1 MTLAQAKKIGGALIL
16 YLFSNLLVV
25 VLCGFYL
32 QYKYSD
38 YNFKLFQ
45 KRKVQVENSIEKIFK
60 INSLKN
66 DISLLRK
73 YLSIILNSNDL
84 IKSITI
90 YDNSQNVLLQIVQP
104 QPMYLVPKKY
114 NNNNNFKGLKS
125 KTYKMKG
132 LNSFQYQVEF
142 DLFEYSSDFYTSAMN
157 RQIWISI
164 IIIMVSFVVTAV
176 LFLINSS
183 AVLKRTSLSLEKANH
198 QLEHKNIQLQDA
210 ATHDSLTTLPNR
222 PALMSFLE
230 SKLIKYSPKN
240 TKLDDFA
247 ICFIDFDNFKPV
259 NDRHGHAVGDR
270 VLIEIANRIQKS
282 SGPSD
287 FYSRLGGDE
296 FVIVLNKIKDKKDV
310 AKTIQLIQQNIS
322 KPMKIKNCSIVLKCS
337 IGIWLAS
344 EANEFQASKVL
355 NSADAAMYAVKSK
368 GGDDYSFVS

>member
-1 MTLAQAKKIGGALIL
+1 MILAQAKKIGGTLIL
-16 YLFSNLLVV
+16 YFFSNLIIV

-38 YNFKLFQ
+38 YNYKLIQ
-45 KRKVQVENSIEKIFK
+45 KRKLQVENSIEKAFE
-60 INSLKN
+60 INSQKN
-66 DISLLRK
+66 DIPLLDK
-73 YLSIILNSNDL
+73 YLSIILDSNEL
-84 IKSITI
+84 IKSITV
-90 YDNSQNVLLQIVQP
+90 YDNAQNVLLQLAQVK
-104 QPMYLVPKKY
+104 PMYLVPKEY
-114 NNNNNFKGLKS
+114 NSNNFQRLKS
-125 KTYKMKG
+125 KTFKIKN
-132 LNSFQYQVEF
+132 LKSFQGQVEF
-142 DLFEYSSDFYTSAMN
+142 DLFEYSIDFHTSG
-157 RQIWISI
+157 IKGPLWVSI
-164 IIIMVSFVVTAV
+164 ITIMLTFVVTSV

-183 AVLKRTSLSLEKANH
+183 AVLKRTSLSLEKANR

-240 TKLDDFA
+240 TRLDDFA

-259 NDRHGHAVGDR
+259 NDMHGHAVGDR

-322 KPMKIKNCSIVLKCS
+322 EPMKIKNCSIVLKCS

-368 GGDDYSFVS
+368 GGNDYRFIS

>member
-1 MTLAQAKKIGGALIL
+1 MILAQAKKIGGTLIL

-45 KRKVQVENSIEKIFK
+45 KRKVQVENSIEKVFE

-66 DISLLRK
+66 DISLLSK
-73 YLSIILNSNDL
+73 YLSIILNSNEL

-90 YDNSQNVLLQIVQP
+90 YDNSRNVLLQLAQP
-104 QPMYLVPKKY
+104 KPIYLVPEKY
-114 NNNNNFKGLKS
+114 NNFQRLKS
-125 KTYKMKG
+125 KTYKIKS

-142 DLFEYSSDFYTSAMN
+142 DLFEYSTDFYTPAIN
-157 RQIWISI
+157 RPIWISI
-164 IIIMVSFVVTAV
+164 IIIMLSFVVTAV

-183 AVLKRTSLSLEKANH
+183 AVLKRSSLSLEKANR

-240 TKLDDFA
+240 TKLEDFA

-259 NDRHGHAVGDR
+259 NDKHGHAVGDR

-310 AKTIQLIQQNIS
+310 AKTIQFIQQNIS

-368 GGDDYSFVS
+368 GGDDYSFIR

>member
-1 MTLAQAKKIGGALIL
+1 MILAQAKKIGGTLIL

-45 KRKVQVENSIEKIFK
+45 KRKVQVENSIEKVFE

-66 DISLLRK
+66 DISLLSK
-73 YLSIILNSNDL
+73 YLSIILDSNEL

-90 YDNSQNVLLQIVQP
+90 YDNAHNVLLQLVQP
-104 QPMYLVPKKY
+104 QPIYLKPEKY
-114 NNNNNFKGLKS
+114 NNNFQKLKS
-125 KTYKMKG
+125 KTYEIKG
-132 LNSFQYQVEF
+132 LNSVQYQVEF
-142 DLFEYSSDFYTSAMN
+142 DLFEYSTDFYTSAIN
-157 RQIWISI
+157 RPIWISI
-164 IIIMVSFVVTAV
+164 IIIMLSFVVTAV

-183 AVLKRTSLSLEKANH
+183 AVLKRTSLSLEKANR

-240 TKLDDFA
+240 TKLEDFA

-259 NDRHGHAVGDR
+259 NDRYGHAVGDR

-310 AKTIQLIQQNIS
+310 AKTIQLIQQNLS
-322 KPMKIKNCSIVLKCS
+322 KPMKIKSCSIVLKCS

-368 GGDDYSFVS
+368 GGDNYSFIS

>member
-1 MTLAQAKKIGGALIL
+1 MILAQAKKIGGTLIL

-25 VLCGFYL
+25 GLCGFYL
-32 QYKYSD
+32 QFKYSE
-38 YNFKLFQ
+38 YNYKLFQ
-45 KRKVQVENSIEKIFK
+45 KRKVQVENSIEKVFE
-60 INSLKN
+60 INPLKN
-66 DISLLRK
+66 DISLLSK
-73 YLSIILNSNDL
+73 HLSIILNSNEL

-90 YDNSQNVLLQIVQP
+90 YDNSHNVLLQLTQP
-104 QPMYLVPKKY
+104 KPIYLVPEKH
-114 NNNNNFKGLKS
+114 NNNFQRLKS
-125 KTYKMKG
+125 KTYKIKS

-142 DLFEYSSDFYTSAMN
+142 DLFEYSIDFYTSAIN
-157 RQIWISI
+157 RPIWISI
-164 IIIMVSFVVTAV
+164 IIIMLSFVVTAV

-183 AVLKRTSLSLEKANH
+183 AVLKRTSLSLEKANR

-222 PALMSFLE
+222 SALMSFLE

-240 TKLDDFA
+240 TKLNDFA

-310 AKTIQLIQQNIS
+310 AKTIQFIQQNIS

-344 EANEFQASKVL
+344 EANEFQASKIL

-368 GGDDYSFVS
+368 GGDGYSFIS

>member
-1 MTLAQAKKIGGALIL
+1 MILAQAKKIGGTLIL

-45 KRKVQVENSIEKIFK
+45 KRKVQVENSIEKVFE

-66 DISLLRK
+66 DISLLGK
-73 YLSIILNSNDL
+73 YLSIILDSNEL

-90 YDNSQNVLLQIVQP
+90 YDNAHNVLLQLVQP
-104 QPMYLVPKKY
+104 QPIYLKPEKY
-114 NNNNNFKGLKS
+114 NNNFQKLKS
-125 KTYKMKG
+125 KTYQIKG
-132 LNSFQYQVEF
+132 LNSVQYQVEF
-142 DLFEYSSDFYTSAMN
+142 DLFEYSTDFYTLAIN
-157 RQIWISI
+157 RPIWISI
-164 IIIMVSFVVTAV
+164 IIIMLSFVVTAV

-183 AVLKRTSLSLEKANH
+183 AVLKRTSLSLEKANR

-230 SKLIKYSPKN
+230 SKLIKYSPRN
-240 TKLDDFA
+240 TKLEDFA

-259 NDRHGHAVGDR
+259 NDRYGHAVGDR

-310 AKTIQLIQQNIS
+310 AKKIQLIQQNLS

-355 NSADAAMYAVKSK
+355 NSADAAMYAAKSK
-368 GGDDYSFVS
+368 GGDNYSFIS

>member
-1 MTLAQAKKIGGALIL
+1 MILAQAKKIGGTLIL

-45 KRKVQVENSIEKIFK
+45 KRKVQVENSIEKVFE

-66 DISLLRK
+66 DISLLGK
-73 YLSIILNSNDL
+73 YLSIILDSNEL

-90 YDNSQNVLLQIVQP
+90 YDNAHNVLLQLVQP
-104 QPMYLVPKKY
+104 QPIYLKPEKY
-114 NNNNNFKGLKS
+114 NNNFQKLKS
-125 KTYKMKG
+125 KTYQIKG
-132 LNSFQYQVEF
+132 LNSVQYQVEF
-142 DLFEYSSDFYTSAMN
+142 DLFEYSTDFYTLAIN
-157 RQIWISI
+157 RPIWISI
-164 IIIMVSFVVTAV
+164 IIIMLSFVVTAV

-183 AVLKRTSLSLEKANH
+183 AVLKRTSLSLEKANR

-230 SKLIKYSPKN
+230 SKLIKYSPRN
-240 TKLDDFA
+240 TKLEDFA

-259 NDRHGHAVGDR
+259 NDRYGHAVGDR

-282 SGPSD
+282 SGPPD

-310 AKTIQLIQQNIS
+310 AKKIQLIQQNLS

-355 NSADAAMYAVKSK
+355 NSADAAMYAAKSK
-368 GGDDYSFVS
+368 GGDNYSFIS

>member
-1 MTLAQAKKIGGALIL
+1 MILAKAKKIGGTLIL
-16 YLFSNLLVV
+16 YLFSNLMVV

-38 YNFKLFQ
+38 HNNKLGQ
-45 KRKVQVENSIEKIFK
+45 KQKVQIENLMKETLE

-66 DISLLRK
+66 DVSLLGK
-73 YLSIILNSNDL
+73 YLSIILSSNEL
-84 IKSITI
+84 IKSITV
-90 YDNSQNVLLQIVQP
+90 YDDSQNVLLQLVQP
-104 QPMYLVPKKY
+104 KPMYLVAKKY

-132 LNSFQYQVEF
+132 LNSFQGQVEF
-142 DLFEYSSDFYTSAMN
+142 VLFEYSSDFYTSAMN
-157 RQIWISI
+157 RPIWISI
-164 IIIMVSFVVTAV
+164 IIIMLSFVVTAV

-183 AVLKRTSLSLEKANH
+183 AVLKRTSLSLEKANR

-222 PALMSFLE
+222 PALMTFLE

-240 TKLDDFA
+240 TKLENFA

-259 NDRHGHAVGDR
+259 NDKHGHAVGDR

-282 SGPSD
+282 SGSSD

-296 FVIVLNKIKDKKDV
+296 FVIVLNKIKDKKNV
-310 AKTIQLIQQNIS
+310 AKTIQIIQKNIS
-322 KPMKIKNCSIVLKCS
+322 KPMKIENYSIVLRCS

-344 EANEFQASKVL
+344 EANEFQASKAL

-368 GGDDYSFVS
+368 GGDDYSFIR

>member
-1 MTLAQAKKIGGALIL
+1 MILAQAKKIGGTLIL

-45 KRKVQVENSIEKIFK
+45 KRKVQVENSIEKVFE

-66 DISLLRK
+66 DISLLSK
-73 YLSIILNSNDL
+73 YLSIILDSNEL
-84 IKSITI
+84 IKSITV
-90 YDNSQNVLLQIVQP
+90 YDNAHNVLLQLVQP
-104 QPMYLVPKKY
+104 QPIYLKPEKY
-114 NNNNNFKGLKS
+114 NNNFQKLKS
-125 KTYKMKG
+125 KTYEIKG
-132 LNSFQYQVEF
+132 LNSVQYQVEF
-142 DLFEYSSDFYTSAMN
+142 DLFEYSTDFYTPAIN
-157 RQIWISI
+157 RPIWISI
-164 IIIMVSFVVTAV
+164 ITIMLSFVVTVV

-183 AVLKRTSLSLEKANH
+183 AVLKRSSLSLEKANR

-230 SKLIKYSPKN
+230 SKLIKFSPKN

-259 NDRHGHAVGDR
+259 NDRYGHAGGDR

-310 AKTIQLIQQNIS
+310 AKTIQLIQQNLS

-368 GGDDYSFVS
+368 GGDNYSFIS